1 MFLHKSRGFQHS
13 GTLRVRISV
22 PVYCTRVRPPARLP
36 KTLLC
41 LFISSLTL
49 LCNKLSFLFQ
59 NVDGSVW
66 RNKKAVILK
75 ENYKRHKF
83 LAVKKLNKRVRN
95 EICINV

>member
-1 MFLHKSRGFQHS
+1 MFLHKSRGFRHS

-22 PVYCTRVRPPARLP
+22 PVYCMRVRPPACLRLF
-36 KTLLC
+36 C
-41 LFISSLTL
+41 VFFISSLTL

-59 NVDGSVW
+59 NVDGSMW

-75 ENYKRHKF
+75 ESDKRHKF
-83 LAVKKLNKRVRN
+83 LAVKKLNKRARN